1 MRIKVELGAMQQLM
15 ITIDKYGEEF
25 CKSLAPAVL
34 EGAEL
39 IRDDARSRIHS
50 ISGELAESITADVT
64 WNMNKSKAFA
74 AAYIPK
80 SYNDKFVVTT
90 KDGKRYYIPTAVE
103 YGHAGP
109 GGGGFTELAIDEDG
123 NYKVYKKG
131 RKKGQI
137 KKASPKTKTV
147 QPHPFMRPAM
157 KANKAEV
164 AAIVEKHVR
173 KALRLGGD

>member
-1 MRIKVELGAMQQLM
+1 MRVKVELGSLHEVM
-15 ITIDKYGEEF
+15 ISINKYGDRF
-25 CKSLAPAVL
+25 CKYLGPAVL
-34 EGAEL
+34 EGAEA
-39 IRDDARSRIHS
+39 IRDDARSRVHS
-50 ISGELAESITADVT
+50 ISGDLAEAITAEVT
-64 WNMNKSKAFA
+64 WDMGKSKAFA

-80 SYNDKFVVTT
+80 EYNDKFVVTT

-109 GGGGFTELAIDEDG
+109 GGGGFTALAIDEEG

-157 KANKAEV
+157 KAKKAEV
-164 AAIVEKHVR
+164 VAIVEKHAR